1 MDIIIILALIS
12 ASGMFS
18 GLTIGLM
25 GLGVDEVQRSAD
37 LGDKNAAKV
46 LPVIKHSNLLL
57 VTLLL
62 GNTAVNATLSI
73 FLGGMVGEGIIAGV
87 ISTALILIFG
97 EILPAALL
105 TRHALVVG
113 AKVAGLV
120 RFLMI
125 AFYPI
130 AAPITLVLDRVLG
143 EELPSML
150 SRRELRHVIETH
162 QQSADSDIDALDRD
176 IIIGALSLQEKSSED
191 LMTPCREVHTVGY
204 NDALNEAKIAE
215 LKASGYTRFPVLRDD
230 RIVGVLN
237 IKELVG
243 LMPDTGVVEE
253 LSAGNKF
260 IHIRI
265 DTKADDMLNRMIKGK
280 VHMAAVTDQSGWV
293 GIVTM
298 EDVLEALVG
307 HEITDE
313 YGH

>member
-62 GNTAVNATLSI
+62 GNTSVNATLSI

-125 AFYPI
+125 AFYPV

-162 QQSADSDIDALDRD
+162 QQSEDSDIDALDRD
-176 IIIGALSLQEKSSED
+176 IIIGALSLQDKSSEE
-191 LMTPCREVHTVGY
+191 LMTPCHEVHTVGY

-243 LMPDTGVVEE
+243 LMPNTGVVEE

-260 IHIRI
+260 IHIRT

>member
-1 MDIIIILALIS
+1 MDIIFVLALIT

-25 GLGVDEVQRSAD
+25 GLGIDEVQRSAD
-37 LGDKNAAKV
+37 LGDKNAIKV
-46 LPVIKHSNLLL
+46 LPVIKNGNLLL

-73 FLGGMVGEGIIAGV
+73 FLGGIIGVGIMAGV
-87 ISTALILIFG
+87 ISTALILVFG
-97 EILPAALL
+97 EILPAAVL

-120 RFLMI
+120 RFLMF

-130 AAPITLVLDRVLG
+130 SAPISMVLNHFLG
-143 EELPSML
+143 EQLPTML
-150 SRRELRHVIETH
+150 NRRELRHVIETH
-162 QQSADSDIDALDRD
+162 QQSQESDIDALDRD
-176 IIIGALSLQEKSSED
+176 IILGALSLQEKSAETI
-191 LMTPCREVHTVGY
+191 MTPCSDVCTVGY
-204 NDALNEAKIAE
+204 KEELDEARINR
-215 LKASGYTRFPVLRDD
+215 LKVSGYTRFPVLRDD

-243 LMPDTGVVEE
+243 LIQENRSVKEHISDR
-253 LSAGNKF
+253 L
-260 IHIRI
+260 IHIHTH
-265 DTKADDMLNRMIKGK
+265 TKADDMLNRMIKGK
-280 VHMAAVTDQSGWV
+280 VHIASVSDQSGWA

-298 EDVLEALVG
+298 EDILEALVG
-307 HEITDE
+307 HEISDE